1 MKKKFAAVFCSA
13 LALTSTLCF
22 GGTAL
27 ADEPLKIEFF
37 QQKGEEGPQKGYRQS
52 LKNSMRKIR
61 ILRSR

>member
-27 ADEPLKIEFF
+27 GGSAAEDRVLPA
-37 QQKGEEGPQKGYRQS
+37 EG
-52 LKNSMRKIR
+52 
-61 ILRSR
+61 

>member
-37 QQKGEEGPQKGYRQS
+37 QQKGEEVTAEG
-52 LKNSMRKIR
+52 L
-61 ILRSR
+61 